1 MEILLQRSFRN
12 KNNTIGLLSIDGKFE
27 CFTCED
33 KDRGLKQTDSIETI
47 QKVKVPGQTVI
58 PEGRYKVV
66 ITFSNRFQKD
76 LPLLVDVPG
85 YSGVRIHP
93 GNTAK
98 DTDGCLLPGTDHN
111 DEGVINSRAAFL
123 SLFDKIK
130 ASPNPVFI
138 TIK

>member
-12 KNNTIGLLSIDGKFE
+12 KNNTIGVLSIDGKFE
-27 CFTCED
+27 CFICED
-33 KDRGLKQTDSIETI
+33 KDRGLKQTDPLEVI
-47 QKVKVPGQTVI
+47 QKVKVPGQTAI
-58 PEGRYKVV
+58 PEGRYKVA

-93 GNTAK
+93 GNTEK

>member
-1 MEILLQRSFRN
+1 MEILLQRSFRHPSC
-12 KNNTIGLLSIDGKFE
+12 TIGLLSVDGKFE

-33 KDRGLKQTDSIETI
+33 KDRGLSQTDTLETI
-47 QKVKVPGQTVI
+47 QKVKIKAQTAI
-58 PEGRYKVV
+58 PTGRYKVV
-66 ITFSNRFQKD
+66 ITFSNRFQKE

-85 YSGVRIHP
+85 FEGIRIHP

-98 DTDGCLLPGTDHN
+98 DTEGCLLPGTDHN

-138 TIK
+138 TIS